1 MIRIDDM
8 KLYVV
13 RHGETTQNQKGLV
26 QGDTESDLSEK
37 GIQDAKDLSELVLS
51 LNIDYVISS
60 PLRRAKDTAKYITDN
75 KYELIIDDRLI
86 ERDYGLSEGKPV
98 DEELTIK
105 YWDFNLNTDINDVEK
120 VRDLLAR
127 VSEFIEDIRINYNDK
142 NVLIVA
148 HSAILR
154 AIHYCI
160 NGIPEDGDL
169 LKIEIPN
176 LRIIEYDI

>member
-1 MIRIDDM
+1 M

-13 RHGETTQNQKGLV
+13 RHGQTDKNVLGLV
-26 QGDTESDLSEK
+26 QGNTESDLTEK
-37 GIQDAKDLSELVLS
+37 GKEEAKALQELVSTLD
-51 LNIDYVISS
+51 IDVVVSS
-60 PLRRAKDTAKYITDN
+60 PLRRALDTAKLITNN
-75 KYELIIDDRLI
+75 KYDIIVDERLI

-105 YWDFNLNTDINDVEK
+105 YWDFKLNTDINEVEK
-120 VRDLLAR
+120 IKDLMFR
-127 VSEFIEDIRINYNDK
+127 ITEFIEDMRNKYEDK
-142 NVLIVA
+142 NVLVVA

-154 AIHYCI
+154 AIHYAI

-176 LRIIEYDI
+176 LRIIEYEI

>member
-1 MIRIDDM
+1 M

-13 RHGETTQNQKGLV
+13 RHGQTLHNKLGLV
-26 QGDTESDLSEK
+26 QGNTESDLSEK
-37 GIQDAKDLSELVLS
+37 GIEDAKALRKLVS
-51 LNIDYVISS
+51 TLNIDVVISS
-60 PLRRAKDTAKYITDN
+60 PLKRALDTAKLITDN
-75 KYELIIDDRLI
+75 KYDIIIDERLI
-86 ERDYGLSEGKPV
+86 ERSYGLGEGKPV

-105 YWDFNLNTDINDVEK
+105 YWDFNLNTDMNEVEK
-120 VRDLLAR
+120 VRDLMFR
-127 VSEFIEDIRINYNDK
+127 IVEFIEDLRNKYEDK
-142 NVLIVA
+142 NVLVVA

-154 AIHYCI
+154 AIHYAI

>member
-1 MIRIDDM
+1 M

-13 RHGETTQNQKGLV
+13 RHGQTDQNVLGLV
-26 QGDTESDLSEK
+26 QGDTESDLTEK
-37 GIQDAKDLSELVLS
+37 GREEAKALRELVES
-51 LNIDYVISS
+51 LDVDVVVSS
-60 PLRRAKDTAKYITDN
+60 PLRRALDTAKLITGN
-75 KYELIIDDRLI
+75 KKEIVTDDRLI

-105 YWDFNLNTDINDVEK
+105 YWDFRLNTDINEVEK
-120 VRDLLAR
+120 VQDLMFR
-127 VSEFIEDIRINYNDK
+127 ITEFIEDLRNKYENK
-142 NVLIVA
+142 KVLVVA

-154 AIHYCI
+154 AIHYAI

-176 LRIIEYDI
+176 LRIIEYEL

>member
-1 MIRIDDM
+1 M

-13 RHGETTQNQKGLV
+13 RHGETTQNQLGLV
-26 QGDTESDLSEK
+26 QGDTESDLSER
-37 GIQDAKDLSELVLS
+37 GIEDAKALQELVNG
-51 LNIDYVISS
+51 LNIDVVISS
-60 PLRRAKDTAKYITDN
+60 PLRRAKDTANLMTGN

-98 DEELTIK
+98 DPDLTIK
-105 YWDFNLNTDINDVEK
+105 YWDFNLNTDINEVEK
-120 VRDLLAR
+120 VRDLLSR
-127 VSEFIEDIRINYNDK
+127 VSDLIEDLRVKYPDK
-142 NVLIVA
+142 NILLVS
-148 HSAILR
+148 HSGVVR
-154 AIHYCI
+154 AIHYAI

>member
-1 MIRIDDM
+1 M

-13 RHGETTQNQKGLV
+13 RHGQTIHNQLGLV

-37 GIQDAKDLSELVLS
+37 GIEDAKALRELVSS
-51 LNIDYVISS
+51 LDIDVVISS
-60 PLRRAKDTAKYITDN
+60 PLRRAMDTARIITDN
-75 KYELIIDDRLI
+75 KYEIIEDKRLI
-86 ERDYGLSEGKPV
+86 ERNYGLGEGKPV

-105 YWDFNLNTDINDVEK
+105 YWDFKLNTDINEVEK
-120 VRDLLAR
+120 VQDLMFR
-127 VSEFIEDIRINYNDK
+127 IVEFIEDIRNKYEGK
-142 NVLIVA
+142 NVLVVA

-154 AIHYCI
+154 AIHYAI
-160 NGIPEDGDL
+160 NGIPEDGDM

>member
-1 MIRIDDM
+1 M

-13 RHGETTQNQKGLV
+13 RHGQTDKNVLGLV
-26 QGDTESDLSEK
+26 QGNTESDLTEK
-37 GIQDAKDLSELVLS
+37 GKEEAKALQELVSTLD
-51 LNIDYVISS
+51 IDVVISS
-60 PLRRAKDTAKYITDN
+60 PLRRALDTAKLITNN
-75 KYELIIDDRLI
+75 KYDIIVDERLI

-105 YWDFNLNTDINDVEK
+105 YWDFKLNTDINEVEK
-120 VRDLLAR
+120 IKDLMFR
-127 VSEFIEDIRINYNDK
+127 VTEFIEDMRNKYEDK
-142 NVLIVA
+142 NVLVVA

-154 AIHYCI
+154 AIHYAI

-176 LRIIEYDI
+176 LRIIEYEI